1 MLSPKKMLPKN
12 TLIFP
17 DRPLTLNSPFY
28 IRRSPSEEWAYTELE
43 KSGSLLRVTAPR
55 KMGKSSL
62 MLRLIDYAETL
73 GYRTVLIDF
82 LQVDQE
88 IFENTDKFFRWL
100 CINVARKLEIDPKLD
115 DYWDEDMGSKVS
127 CTLYF
132 ELYILSKPADC
143 LNLC

>member
-1 MLSPKKMLPKN
+1 MLPKN

-17 DRPLTLNSPFY
+17 DRPLALNSPFY
-28 IRRSPSEEWAYTELE
+28 IRRSPSEELAYTELE

-88 IFENTDKFFRWL
+88 IFESSDKFLRWL
-100 CINVARKLEIDPKLD
+100 CINVARQLKLEPKLE
-115 DYWDEDMGSKVS
+115 DY
-127 CTLYF
+127 
-132 ELYILSKPADC
+132 
-143 LNLC
+143 